1 MASGQGKLVGRNETT
16 KFLSPN
22 RQHRRKTNVKHVP
35 PLLELSARALPDRFP
50 NGFRARLR
58 CKVT

>member
-22 RQHRRKTNVKHVP
+22 GQHRENKRQ
-35 PLLELSARALPDRFP
+35 ARASLAQTKRSCLASSVSEWFP
-50 NGFRARLR
+50 CPA
-58 CKVT
+58 